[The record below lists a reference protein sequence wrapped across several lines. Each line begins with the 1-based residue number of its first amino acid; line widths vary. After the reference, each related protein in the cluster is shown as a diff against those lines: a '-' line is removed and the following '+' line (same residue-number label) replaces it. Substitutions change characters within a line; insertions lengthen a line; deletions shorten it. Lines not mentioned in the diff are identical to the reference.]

1 MCPQPFRESVRA
13 FAPLHDGA
21 TAGAEADVEVAAGG
35 AVAARVPRE
44 QGSLAAGRL
53 ITRVH
58 RFRDYGVV
66 LPASASI
73 EGIVVR
79 LDARA
84 DSTSGSPKLCVQLS
98 WHGGAS
104 WTSAKTT
111 STLSTSER
119 TYLLG
124 GATNTWGRT
133 WSAANLA
140 NGALRVRVISLASS
154 TSRDFSLDWVA
165 VKVHY
170 TS

>member
-1 MCPQPFRESVRA
+1 
-13 FAPLHDGA
+13 
-21 TAGAEADVEVAAGG
+21 
-35 AVAARVPRE
+35 
-44 QGSLAAGRL
+44 
-53 ITRVH
+53 
-58 RFRDYGVV
+58 
-66 LPASASI
+66 LPSGASI
-73 EGIVVR
+73 KGIEVR
-79 LDARA
+79 LDARV
-84 DSTSGSPKLCVQLS
+84 DSTSGSPKMCVQLS
-98 WHGGAS
+98 WNGGAS

-133 WSAANLA
+133 WSATHLTNASF
-140 NGALRVRVISLASS
+140 RVRIVDIASS